1 MTTTKVS
8 IQFTSLTKLW
18 AFRMAI
24 NVNVFE
30 MNMSELTITC
40 ECSKE
45 HIQLAVDEYNG
56 RVVGTKKQEA

>member
-1 MTTTKVS
+1 MTPTRVS

-30 MNMSELTITC
+30 MNLSQLTITC

-45 HIQLAVDEYNG
+45 DIQLALEEYNG
-56 RVVGTKKQEA
+56 SVVQTKKQEA